1 MSLTLSFRIFSLT
14 PANDVLPPL
23 HANESGV
30 GMGNAYLPH
39 LPPSIHA
46 DHASSRSSL
55 SSPSRGPSLRG
66 FQTHKNL
73 QR

>member
-14 PANDVLPPL
+14 PANDVLLTPPG
-23 HANESGV
+23 NESGV
-30 GMGNAYLPH
+30 GKGNAYLPH

-46 DHASSRSSL
+46 DHVSSRSSL
-55 SSPSRGPSLRG
+55 SSPSRGSSLRG
-66 FQTHKNL
+66 VQTHKNL